1 MKQETGKKSKK
12 LLWLIIALAAI
23 VAVAGVLLGIF
34 WSDLFGG
41 GPADTAAGNG
51 ELYWNVDRMTF
62 VDEETG
68 MSNRVPNADGVFEI
82 RFAHDGQIVELK
94 IVGDKKLVNFIDTM
108 DVMGLVFDANGMI
121 VDAVAAK
128 DVATEVVK
136 DNYVSEV
143 GGGFIRVNSA
153 MTMTGMSNKIKLTE
167 NTKIFDV
174 SVGANPV
181 GQVAEPKLLD
191 CVTAYA
197 DADGNVTT
205 IFITK
210 RVETGGIY
218 YIFETQY
225 DSTLKET
232 KRVPDE
238 NGVYTFI
245 AAHEGEQ
252 VELKCRDKA
261 VMSDIDSVSGLFGL
275 KLDDEGYV
283 VKKLDAASAMLGIKE
298 FVNYT
303 ITELDG
309 DTFTATRFMA
319 GVEQGNTFTGTLRE
333 DADVFI
339 VEDYCTADFIGQR
352 TELQMGDRVDLW
364 TDLEGNPMLL
374 TIVSRKV
381 DSPMYWN
388 ISMSYNWT
396 TRETSRTPDEN
407 GYYHVSMVVEGKQV
421 ELRTKDKALMTAIDE
436 KEEKAVGLK
445 LKGDIIQEVYN
456 SRCVCGLWGA
466 GTNRYITATSG
477 NVIQLS
483 KTRDWTDSAN
493 YVLPK
498 TCNVYD
504 VTGYY
509 GVERG
514 TKTTVQKFDC
524 VTAFQNES
532 GELTDVFIIDRYAEN
547 SKIYYNYNRITGRK
561 DGITTRKID
570 ADGYYVFDM
579 ACEGKQVQVKTKNAE
594 MATWIDSQWPNY
606 VALEVKKDGT
616 IKNAYPARA
625 AVKGGHQKLP
635 GNTVKE
641 ITKDGVLKSGYRNE
655 ITGIISSST
664 DLILA
669 KDYKV
674 YNCSL
679 GFEDHLGEKTK
690 LKVGDQFATVCAY
703 PSGEVVQIFVIRRQV
718 DSPLYWH
725 YQKYA
730 VSTEKDAAGKVIKQE
745 TTRPVDKDGYY
756 VFELIDN
763 GKIVTLKTKDKALA
777 TQIDSNTQAFC
788 LTQDKG
794 IIKKFYGPTVAA
806 PDTTRYGIGGYDVME
821 YDEKAGTI
829 VAVRNRPQASDYGAK
844 SDIVLRED
852 VRIINVDTASENFG
866 KLDKVELGDR
876 IVNYRDPEGRT
887 TYLYIQTKGN
897 HKAGHV
903 SYCEHCDKEVFWE
916 PFLSEFC
923 RDDTYAKTTTFHYY
937 VIRDQ
942 EVSFAPAVG
951 HRAED
956 QKNYDIVLDLNG
968 NTYTGAKNAFSVY
981 TGDTLTILDTAGGG
995 KLTAKMV
1002 GAGAYKID
1010 PGVIVNMGTVNL
1022 YSGTIC
1028 PAEGAEA
1035 PVNAGALFNTGS
1047 KAVLNIYGGTVTG
1060 GKIYKEGGATFGGN
1074 IHLSS
1079 GATLN
1084 MYGGVISNGDAGVNG
1099 YGGNVNISTGSKAN
1113 IYGGKIVGG
1122 KAANGGNISIEINAE
1137 LDAYLNIYGGEIT
1150 GGIATNQGGNLR
1162 VYEEDNGK
1170 GLKLN
1175 ITGGKILGGT
1185 AKSGGNLYLRKA
1197 DAVLG
1202 GEISGGKASTDG
1214 DNMYIYTPDY
1224 DTVKFTGTVGAIA
1237 ADSTIND
1244 SFDIRSAK
1252 NGGLTIEIDGATI
1265 VGEMVIPSAAK
1276 LKLAGATKIDVL
1288 KLPTSY
1294 IAELGEMKAGA
1305 EIGVSADGIFTTA
1318 NDNAEAY
1325 KAYFFATAKGK
1336 YVTIKNGA
1344 LTVDAK
1350 PTDNKNLVFNGKI
1363 ATCPVCLEDV
1373 EWTELTNE
1381 GNANLTA
1388 GHYYLSAKV
1397 TKNGGSYLTKS
1408 ATGTA
1413 CIHLNGQDVELSGG
1427 ASFLSF
1433 ASGNSSKVNVM
1444 GNGNVSTTTNGGT
1457 LLDMGYGGSA
1467 ELFGG
1472 TYYNKGTGPV
1482 ALMYTSTLTINNG
1495 VTVST
1500 PEYPREIKVAGAGAN
1515 LVIKGGNIAKI
1526 NVMNGNAN
1534 IGGTPVIG
1542 ELVVESGKKVTL
1554 GALDD
1559 GASIGVNASGIFT
1572 NNSNQAADYKKY
1584 FTSKI
1589 AGKVVEVEGNAL
1601 TVIDAPINNDDL
1613 VFEGGKAYCAACG
1626 TNVEWTAL
1634 ELNATNALEAGK
1646 HYYLTGNGGTS
1657 DATFMTVA
1665 NAGTYCIHLNGNDIT
1680 CSNGKAVLG
1689 VTAAATVNIMGNG
1702 NVSTTSDGGC
1712 LAEIGYNANVNFL
1725 GGTYINNG
1733 TGNIFII
1740 NTATV
1745 KFEKDVILGSDAKPN
1760 ALKVQGA
1767 DANVTINGSTVK
1779 TINFTNGK
1787 LTLNDTPTI
1796 SNLNIAEG
1804 KLITLGTLKSG
1815 ADITV
1820 NATGAFT
1827 AAMDNAASYKDY
1839 FKAAD
1844 AENFAVK
1851 VVQKALTV
1859 VSTKGSVVDNLVL
1872 GDGTNTAWC
1881 AVCGAEKEWTPLVL
1895 NANNALEAGKHYYLT
1910 DNAGVTEGNFMT
1922 MAVPGTACVHL
1933 NGKNITCTGTSVLD
1947 IAVGAD
1953 ATTVVNIMGTGK
1965 VATESAGQT
1974 MYLSNDGTVVLH
1986 CGTYKNTGTGVVANM
2001 VNSNLT
2007 VGEYA
2012 KIEGEGVKL
2021 DHADAVLN
2029 VEDGQ
2034 ISKVNL
2040 VNGYVQLTGAPV
2052 IEQLYRAGGALVVN
2066 ELTDGTSIGYAQAA
2080 TASNPVAVGKG
2091 AYAGKYF
2098 HAYEVGGA
2106 MVNAKNGNLTYS
2118 QPVIS
2123 TEGVGEVSAYCAVC
2137 DAVKTWVNAAG
2148 YTTFQNTVDHMYLAG
2163 DLTKQLTVGK
2173 PTSGYACIHLNG
2185 KTLSASTNN
2194 FQVGTAGAE
2203 LNIMG
2208 NGKVE
2213 GNRDTG
2219 NLIFNMYSSSS
2230 TINVYAKL
2238 TQKTTNATTGQIIYL
2253 DSTEV
2258 LNLYDGGSIDLTGA
2272 RGRAV
2277 RLLHAN
2283 AQLNIHGGK
2292 IIMDSASN
2300 AAIELRLGTVNF
2312 TCGEILAANSQ
2323 YPVYVEHDAGV
2334 GTGTFNMSGG
2344 KILSAAGKTAGDVF
2358 FNGEGT
2364 LNITGGTFTYNPS
2377 ARAQNGIDASRV
2389 KANADG
2395 TFSVI
2400 G

>member
-12 LLWLIIALAAI
+12 LLWLIIALAAV

-34 WSDLFGG
+34 WSDLFGAK
-41 GPADTAAGNG
+41 GPAGPAFSS

-108 DVMGLVFDANGMI
+108 DVMALVFDANGMI
-121 VDAVAAK
+121 VDAAAAK
-128 DVATEVVK
+128 EVATEVVK

-143 GGGFIRVNSA
+143 GAGYIRVNSA
-153 MTMTGMSNKIKLTE
+153 MTMTGMSNKIKLNE

-181 GQVAEPKLLD
+181 GQIAEPKLLD
-191 CVTAYA
+191 CVTAFA

-218 YIFETQY
+218 YIFGTQY
-225 DSTLKET
+225 DSVSKET

-261 VMSDIDSVSGLFGL
+261 VMSTIDAAGGLFGL
-275 KLDDEGYV
+275 KMDDEGYV
-283 VKKLDAASAMLGIKE
+283 IKKLDAASAMLGIKE

-339 VEDYCTADFIGQR
+339 VEDFCTADFIGQR
-352 TELQMGDRVDLW
+352 TELQMGDRIDLW
-364 TDLEGNPMLL
+364 TDLEGNPMLI
-374 TIVSRKV
+374 TIVGRKV

-388 ISMSYNWT
+388 ISASYNWT
-396 TRETSRTPDEN
+396 TRETNRKPDEN
-407 GYYHVSMVVEGKQV
+407 GYYHVSMMVEGKVV

-445 LKGDIIQEVYN
+445 RKGDIILDVYN
-456 SRCVCGLWGA
+456 ARCVCGLYGA
-466 GTNRYITATSG
+466 GTNRYITAMSG
-477 NVIQLS
+477 NVIQMS
-483 KTRDWTDSAN
+483 RTRDWTDSAN

-509 GVERG
+509 GVKIG
-514 TKTTVQKFDC
+514 TKATVKKFDC

-532 GELTDVFIIDRYAEN
+532 GELTDVFIIDRYVEDA
-547 SKIYYNYNRITGRK
+547 KIYYNYNRNTGRK
-561 DGITTRKID
+561 DGITTRKLD
-570 ADGYYVFDM
+570 AEGYYVFDM

-625 AVKGGHQKLP
+625 AVKGGHQRMP

-641 ITKDGVLKSGYRNE
+641 ITKDGILKNGYRNE
-655 ITGIISSST
+655 TTGIIGSSA
-664 DLILA
+664 DLIIA
-669 KDYKV
+669 KDCKV

-679 GFEDHLGEKTK
+679 GFADHLGEKTK
-690 LKVGDQFATVCAY
+690 LKVGDQFVAVCAY
-703 PSGEVVQIFVIRRQV
+703 PSGEVVEIYVMRRQV

-763 GKIVTLKTKDKALA
+763 GKIVTLKTKDKELA
-777 TQIDSNTQAFC
+777 TQIDSVTTAFC

-794 IIKKFYGPTVAA
+794 IIKKYYGPTVAA
-806 PDTTRYGIGGYDVME
+806 PDTTRYGIGAYDIMS
-821 YDEKAGTI
+821 YDEETRTM
-829 VAVRNRPQASDYGAK
+829 VAKRNRPQASDYGTESK
-844 SDIVLRED
+844 FVVRED
-852 VRIINVDTASENFG
+852 VRIINVDTASANFG
-866 KLDKVELGDR
+866 KKDEIHVGDR
-876 IVNYRDPEGRT
+876 ITTYRDPEGRA
-887 TYLYIQTKGN
+887 TYIFIQYKNTHEK
-897 HKAGHV
+897 GHV
-903 SYCEHCDKEVFWE
+903 SYCEHCKQEVFWE
-916 PFLSEFC
+916 PYLGEFC

-937 VIRDQ
+937 VVDNR
-942 EVSFAPAVG
+942 EFGYGPGVG
-951 HRAED
+951 HRDETA
-956 QKNYDIVLDLNG
+956 KNYEIVLDLNG
-968 NTYTGAKNAFSVY
+968 KTYCSTKSAMSVY
-981 TGDTLTILDTAGGG
+981 SGDTLSIVDTVGGG

-1002 GAGAYKID
+1002 GVEANKID

-1028 PAEGAEA
+1028 PAEGAEVPA
-1035 PVNAGALFNTGS
+1035 NAGTLFCTGS

-1074 IHLSS
+1074 IHLST

-1084 MYGGVISNGDAGVNG
+1084 MYGGVISNGDAGANG
-1099 YGGNVNISTGSKAN
+1099 YGGNVNISTGSTAN

-1122 KAANGGNISIEINAE
+1122 KAAYGGNISFANNKENPVTM
-1137 LDAYLNIYGGEIT
+1137 NIYGGEIA
-1150 GGIATNQGGNLR
+1150 GGIASVQGGNIR
-1162 VYEEDNGK
+1162 VSNDGGET
-1170 GLKLN
+1170 KLN
-1175 ITGGKILGGT
+1175 MTGGSITGGQAANGGNIYARVSDVTIGGT
-1185 AKSGGNLYLRKA
+1185 VENGKATTAADNLYF
-1197 DAVLG
+1197 
-1202 GEISGGKASTDG
+1202 
-1214 DNMYIYTPDY
+1214 YTPEFN
-1224 DTVKFTGTVGAIA
+1224 TLKITGKIGAVA
-1237 ADSTIND
+1237 ADSTLNKSI
-1244 SFDIRSAK
+1244 DIRSSKKDGATVE
-1252 NGGLTIEIDGATI
+1252 LDGATI
-1265 VGEMVIPSAAK
+1265 VGEMSLPSAAK
-1276 LKLAGATKIDVL
+1276 LILSGATKIDVL

-1318 NDNAEAY
+1318 NDNVEAY

-1336 YVTIKNGA
+1336 YVTVKNGA

-1373 EWTELTNE
+1373 EWTELTND
-1381 GNANLTA
+1381 GSANLTA

-1397 TKNGGSYLTKS
+1397 TKSGGTYVKKS

-1457 LLDMGYGGSA
+1457 LLDMGQGGSA

-1500 PEYPREIKVAGAGAN
+1500 PEYPREIKVAGGAAN

-1534 IGGTPVIG
+1534 IGGAPVIG
-1542 ELVVESGKKVTL
+1542 ELAVDSGKKVTL

-1646 HYYLTGNGGTS
+1646 HYYLTGNGGVS
-1657 DATFMTVA
+1657 SGTFMTVA
-1665 NAGTYCIHLNGNDIT
+1665 NAGTYCIHLNGKDIT
-1680 CSNGKAVLG
+1680 CSNGSPVLG
-1689 VTAAATVNIMGNG
+1689 VSAAATVNVMGNG
-1702 NVSTTSDGGC
+1702 TVSTTSNGGC
-1712 LAEIGYNANVNFL
+1712 LAEIGWNSNVNFL

-1733 TGNIFII
+1733 TGAIFTV

-1767 DANVTINGSTVK
+1767 DAKVTINGSTVK

-1827 AAMDNAASYKDY
+1827 AAMDNAASFKDY

-1872 GDGTNTAWC
+1872 GDGANTAWC

-1953 ATTVVNIMGTGK
+1953 ATTVVNIMGTGE

-2001 VNSNLT
+2001 
-2007 VGEYA
+2007 
-2012 KIEGEGVKL
+2012 
-2021 DHADAVLN
+2021 
-2029 VEDGQ
+2029 
-2034 ISKVNL
+2034 
-2040 VNGYVQLTGAPV
+2040 
-2052 IEQLYRAGGALVVN
+2052 EQ
-2066 ELTDGTSIGYAQAA
+2066 
-2080 TASNPVAVGKG
+2080 
-2091 AYAGKYF
+2091 
-2098 HAYEVGGA
+2098 
-2106 MVNAKNGNLTYS
+2106 
-2118 QPVIS
+2118 QP
-2123 TEGVGEVSAYCAVC
+2123 
-2137 DAVKTWVNAAG
+2137 D
-2148 YTTFQNTVDHMYLAG
+2148 
-2163 DLTKQLTVGK
+2163 
-2173 PTSGYACIHLNG
+2173 
-2185 KTLSASTNN
+2185 
-2194 FQVGTAGAE
+2194 
-2203 LNIMG
+2203 
-2208 NGKVE
+2208 
-2213 GNRDTG
+2213 
-2219 NLIFNMYSSSS
+2219 
-2230 TINVYAKL
+2230 
-2238 TQKTTNATTGQIIYL
+2238 
-2253 DSTEV
+2253 
-2258 LNLYDGGSIDLTGA
+2258 
-2272 RGRAV
+2272 RGRICQD
-2277 RLLHAN
+2277 RRR
-2283 AQLNIHGGK
+2283 G
-2292 IIMDSASN
+2292 
-2300 AAIELRLGTVNF
+2300 R
-2312 TCGEILAANSQ
+2312 
-2323 YPVYVEHDAGV
+2323 
-2334 GTGTFNMSGG
+2334 
-2344 KILSAAGKTAGDVF
+2344 
-2358 FNGEGT
+2358 
-2364 LNITGGTFTYNPS
+2364 
-2377 ARAQNGIDASRV
+2377 
-2389 KANADG
+2389 KA
-2395 TFSVI
+2395 
-2400 G
+2400 